1 MAFKVPGGTIKKGE
15 TIRSDGWSWPDG
27 RDMGAQFFA
36 CRPAVHDCRLVISE
50 QTKMFI
56 QEGSGLRWQYGFTV
70 TNEGWT
76 DTYYEIEGGGFV

>member
-1 MAFKVPGGTIKKGE
+1 MSFKVPGGTIKKGE

-27 RDMGAQFFA
+27 SDMGAQFFA
-36 CRPAVHDCRLVISE
+36 CRPAVHDCRLVISQ

-56 QEGSGLRWQYGFTV
+56 QEGSRLRWQYGFTV

-76 DTYYEIEGGGFV
+76 DTYYEVEGGGFV